1 MGRIEKARG
10 STAQETC
17 IKIGT
22 DFDQS
27 TAKYVIRARIEID
40 GVVDKPDVVGAV
52 FGQTEGLLG
61 EDLDLRELQRTGRIG
76 RIQIAIRTQGG
87 SSTGEVVIPVSLNK
101 TATAILAA
109 ALETVDRVGPCTAK
123 VILEKVEDIRGA
135 KRRKV
140 VSRAISILKGWEE
153 EISPGTDE
161 ITTAVTKG
169 RKVSVSKYGPD
180 GLPAGPELA
189 NASEIIIVEGRADV
203 INLMKCGILNTV
215 AVEGTHIPKTI
226 VELTK
231 KRGKKVIAFLD
242 GDRGGDLI
250 LRELMQVATVHYIA
264 RAPEGK
270 EVEEL
275 TMREVTKALQ
285 TQIPAEQ
292 ALELVQPK
300 KMSSTRKKRT
310 AQKEITTRTTG
321 RTGTR
326 RESKRDDD
334 FPTRHEAPLQDTFRK
349 TIKKE
354 PVAVDEEYVAKVGE
368 IKESFKAVLFNPEK
382 EVIVECGVSEL
393 AKKLDELD
401 VVSTIVFDG
410 VITQRIVDIAIKKQ
424 TELIIGAAVA
434 DIEHKS
440 NGLKIVT
447 FDDLGM

>member
-1 MGRIEKARG
+1 MTRARG

-76 RIQIAIRTQGG
+76 RIQIAIRTKGG
-87 SSTGEVVIPVSLNK
+87 NSTGEVVIPVSLNK

-123 VILEKVEDIRGA
+123 VILEKLEDIRGA

-153 EISPGTDE
+153 DIAPGTEE

-169 RKVSVSKYGPD
+169 RKVAVAKYGPD
-180 GLPAGPELA
+180 SLPAGPELTG
-189 NASEIIIVEGRADV
+189 SKEIIIVEGRADV
-203 INLMKCGILNTV
+203 INLMKCGIMNTV
-215 AVEGTHIPKTI
+215 AVEGTHIPRSI
-226 VELTK
+226 VDLTK
-231 KRGKKVIAFLD
+231 KRGKKIVAFLD

-250 LRELMQVATVHYIA
+250 LRELMQVAKVHYIA

-275 TMREVTKALQ
+275 TRREVTKALQ

-292 ALELVQPK
+292 ALALVKP
-300 KMSSTRKKRT
+300 RKTIPSRKQHVSKREAPT
-310 AQKEITTRTTG
+310 KTSR
-321 RTGTR
+321 TR
-326 RESKRDDD
+326 RESRRSDD
-334 FPTRHEAPLQDTFRK
+334 FPSRRDAPPPSRRKPTRRQ
-349 TIKKE
+349 
-354 PVAVDEEYVAKVGE
+354 PVAVDEVYVAKIGE
-368 IKESFKAVLFNPEK
+368 IKESFKAVLFNDK
-382 EVIVECGVSEL
+382 REVIVECGVAEL
-393 AKKLDELD
+393 AKQLEEHDAVS
-401 VVSTIVFDG
+401 VVVFDG
-410 VITQRIVDIAIKKQ
+410 VITQRLVDIATKKK
-424 TELIIGAAVA
+424 TNLIIGAAVA
-434 DIEHKS
+434 DIDIKKS
-440 NGLKIVT
+440 GLSIVT
-447 FDDLGM
+447 FDDVGQ

>member
-1 MGRIEKARG
+1 MTRTPG

-40 GVVDKPDVVGAV
+40 GVVDKPDIVGAV

-76 RIQIAIRTQGG
+76 RIQIAIRTKGG
-87 SSTGEVVIPVSLNK
+87 NSTGEVVIPVSLNK

-123 VILEKVEDIRGA
+123 VILEKLEDIRGA

-153 EISPGTDE
+153 DIAPGTDE

-169 RKVSVSKYGPD
+169 RKVTIAKYGPD
-180 GLPAGPELA
+180 NLPAGPEMVG
-189 NASEIIIVEGRADV
+189 SKEIIIVEGRADV
-203 INLMKCGILNTV
+203 INLMKCGITNTV
-215 AVEGTHIPKTI
+215 AVEGTHIPKSI
-226 VELTK
+226 VDLTK

-264 RAPEGK
+264 RAPKGK

-275 TMREVTKALQ
+275 TLREVTKALQ
-285 TQIPAEQ
+285 TQVPAEQ
-292 ALELVQPK
+292 ALALVKPRKTSSSK
-300 KMSSTRKKRT
+300 KQHATKREAPTRESRP
-310 AQKEITTRTTG
+310 
-321 RTGTR
+321 R
-326 RESKRDDD
+326 RESKRSDD
-334 FPTRHEAPLQDTFRK
+334 FPSRRDSSAPTSTRKPTRRQS
-349 TIKKE
+349 
-354 PVAVDEEYVAKVGE
+354 VAVDEVFVSKIGD
-368 IKESFKAVLFNPEK
+368 IKEAFKAVLFDADK
-382 EVIVECGVSEL
+382 KIIVECGVAEL
-393 AKKLDELD
+393 AKKLEEQEI
-401 VVSTIVFDG
+401 VPTVVFDG
-410 VITQRIVDIAIKKQ
+410 VITQRLVDIAIKKK
-424 TELIIGAAVA
+424 TELLIGAAVA
-434 DIEHKS
+434 DIDAKHD
-440 NGLKIVT
+440 GLKIVT
-447 FDDLGM
+447 FDDVGQ